1 MSTIKNAVICCAG
14 RDSLMGLNV
23 PKCLIPIEG
32 KPLIQWQLDQL
43 QDIENIVVVVG
54 YQASEVM
61 CAVLSQRRDA
71 VFVINHEFDSTTVL
85 ESMVRGAVYFREPFI
100 YLDGDL
106 LVTPSAIEAIM
117 DAPCPSLGITRTG
130 TNHPI
135 CVRLGEDLQAKMV
148 VAFTRESLEYEWT
161 GLAKLSPEHAKMCNG
176 EAYVYQA
183 IEHFLP
189 ATAVTIE
196 CAEVDTQED
205 LDEARAWMRRQL
217 ASGAFGK
224 VAAAA

>member
-1 MSTIKNAVICCAG
+1 MPSIKNAVICCAG

-32 KPLIQWQLDQL
+32 KPLIHWQLDQL
-43 QDIENIVVVVG
+43 RDIENVVVVVG

-61 CAVLSQRRDA
+61 SAVLSRRQDA
-71 VFVINHEFDSTTVL
+71 IFVINHEFDSTSVL
-85 ESMVRGAVYFREPFI
+85 ESMVRGAAYFREPFI

-106 LVTPSAIEAIM
+106 LVNPSAIEAIS
-117 DAPCPSLGITRTG
+117 DAPCPSLGITRTY

-135 CVRLGEDLQAKMV
+135 CVKLGEGQQSQTV
-148 VAFTRESLEYEWT
+148 VAFTRDTQDYEWT
-161 GLAKLSPEHAKMCNG
+161 GLAKLGPEHAKMCAG

-189 ATAVTIE
+189 ATAVTIQ
-196 CAEVDTQED
+196 CAEVDTQAD
-205 LDEARAWMRRQL
+205 LDEARGWMKKQL
-217 ASGAFGK
+217 SAGEFGE
-224 VAAAA
+224 VALAA